1 MNQDESDRV
10 KKRFDDFAEEIQHLG
25 EKMEREGKRISAS
38 LEQQGKQ
45 LETWFQRTF
54 GIIGP
59 MISSIGGLIVLG
71 LIIWVFAFIGRQ
83 TGNTLFTDI
92 SNLLLTNIIWLFAVS
107 LLVSYTEYGNRK
119 SPTIFR
125 WLSPI
130 TTAAG
135 LTILIWILANIF
147 LILGQT
153 TNLSFIFGIASFI
166 NQQIISFFFLFLL
179 IGYLLMLSLQI
190 SRTVPSSPRSSASV
204 DSQKS
209 SNEPTTRNQ
218 SSIKRLY
225 RSGKDNLLGGVC
237 GGIAEYLSIDPVIIR
252 IIWIVATLVWGTGIL
267 LYIILWIII
276 PRNPYHQWD
285 R

>member
-1 MNQDESDRV
+1 MNQDESDQV

-25 EKMEREGKRISAS
+25 KKMEQEGKRISS
-38 LEQQGKQ
+38 SIEQQGKQ

-71 LIIWVFAFIGRQ
+71 IIIWMFAFIGIQ
-83 TGNTLFTDI
+83 TGNRIFTDI
-92 SNLLLTNIIWLFAVS
+92 SNLFLNNIIWLFAVS

-135 LTILIWILANIF
+135 LTILLWILANIF

-153 TNLSFIFGIASFI
+153 TDISFILGIASFI
-166 NQQIISFFFLFLL
+166 NQQIIAFFFLFLL
-179 IGYLLMLSLQI
+179 IGYLLMFSLQI
-190 SRTVPSSPRSSASV
+190 SKTVPSPPQSSSPV
-204 DSQKS
+204 DPQKS
-209 SNEPTTRNQ
+209 SKEPTTRNQ

-225 RSGKDNLLGGVC
+225 RSGKDKILGGVC

-252 IIWIVATLVWGTGIL
+252 IIWVVATLVWGTGIL

-276 PRNPYHQWD
+276 PRNPDHQWD
-285 R
+285 